1 MAFIIQPELIS
12 HKIRLA
18 SIRTVEYPKL
28 KIPIRMPR
36 SVFWGRRKNLHKNKI
51 GIPKVQKG
59 RKGAK
64 SLHNIRIV
72 TPTFG
77 YGCTQFRVTQSPQ
90 HGQKPAHAPHDEGE
104 ADGPRLHQH
113 ALGTDK
119 DAGANDDSNDDGHAL
134 EQAQLLLEMDRGC
147 VFFLFDLVT
156 YNNTV
161 WKFRNFP
168 SIKIFTW
175 NQVSRDFGTS
185 KTAILTILAI
195 LNWDFDLVLQN

>member
-1 MAFIIQPELIS
+1 MALVVGLKMKVPKSIS
-12 HKIRLA
+12 RKIR
-18 SIRTVEYPKL
+18 
-28 KIPIRMPR
+28 R
-36 SVFWGRRKNLHKNKI
+36 SRKKNLHKNKI

-59 RKGAK
+59 GKGAK
-64 SLHNIRIV
+64 GLHNIRIV

-90 HGQKPAHAPHDEGE
+90 HGQKPAHAPHDEWE

-113 ALGTDK
+113 ALGTDE
-119 DAGANDDSNDDGHAL
+119 DAGADDDTNDDGHAL
-134 EQAQLLLEMDRGC
+134 KQAQLLLEMDRGC

-161 WKFRNFP
+161 SKFRNFP